1 MASLSCEVSSPSPR
15 LTSMIVRRSGPARSR
30 SRSIYATAQPLPLFL
45 IEGSPLHTDDVVQ
58 MIGDRR
64 VVRQGK
70 EGRLV
75 PLKHRFNR
83 LAQEIVLDTDYAPG
97 NTMVILCTAF

>member
-1 MASLSCEVSSPSPR
+1 
-15 LTSMIVRRSGPARSR
+15 
-30 SRSIYATAQPLPLFL
+30 LPLFL

-83 LAQEIVLDTDYAPG
+83 LSPI
-97 NTMVILCTAF
+97 I